1 MQPTQTVLVSLGVNQ
16 MLGQAMSDQFDADTW
31 TRQPAPGVNHALWI
45 MAHIVGTRRANA
57 RHLGIEIPT
66 DAWEQQAAFGSSCES
81 PETYPAPAKLIAEFQ
96 SLGGKLTEAIG
107 ALSEADW
114 QKTWPG
120 GNPTGKSQSYA
131 EALPFAMTHE
141 TMHLGQLSLMRRL
154 NGLRGVVDVV
164 MKGPAQG

>member
-81 PETYPAPAKLIAEFQ
+81 PRPTRPCETHRRVPEPGWQADRSHRRAQRSGLAEDLARRQ
-96 SLGGKLTEAIG
+96 SHRQT
-107 ALSEADW
+107 
-114 QKTWPG
+114 
-120 GNPTGKSQSYA
+120 QSYA

-164 MKGPAQG
+164 MQGPAQG